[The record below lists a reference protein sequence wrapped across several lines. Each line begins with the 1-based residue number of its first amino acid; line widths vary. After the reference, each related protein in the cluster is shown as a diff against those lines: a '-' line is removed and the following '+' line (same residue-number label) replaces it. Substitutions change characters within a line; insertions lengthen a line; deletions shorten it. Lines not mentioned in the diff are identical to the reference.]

1 MGAFQNYSS
10 GAVSFMAW
18 TLKEHGRDLETEI
31 LIIGST
37 DDTQYPL
44 PGNPTLGE
52 ASVANRSCAVSPPV

>member
-37 DDTQYPL
+37 DDTVPFAWQP
-44 PGNPTLGE
+44 NLGGGL
-52 ASVANRSCAVSPPV
+52 CC